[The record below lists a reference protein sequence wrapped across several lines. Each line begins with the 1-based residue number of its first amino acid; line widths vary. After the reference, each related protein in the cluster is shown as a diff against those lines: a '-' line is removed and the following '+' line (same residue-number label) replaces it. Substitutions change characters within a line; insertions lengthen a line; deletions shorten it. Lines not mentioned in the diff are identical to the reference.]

1 MKTIIL
7 EEPGR
12 FVAADTELP
21 GAPGPG
27 EALIRIRQVGICGS
41 DLHAYRGRQPFF
53 NYPRILGHEL
63 GAEVIELGPD
73 TGDAPVRA
81 GDLCSVEPYMNCGSC
96 IACRA
101 GKTNCCT
108 TLELIGVH
116 RDGGMREQ
124 IIVPAAKLHPSATLA
139 AEQLALVETLG
150 IGAHAVDRA
159 ALRPGETIL
168 VIGAGPIGL
177 SVVQFAQIAGARI
190 VLLELNHDRAEFCR
204 RQFTIDHV
212 IETAD
217 NAADELAA
225 LPGGDLPTA
234 VFDATGSPA
243 SMMASF
249 NYPAS
254 GGRLIFVSL
263 VKADLTF
270 FDPEFHRRELTLLAT
285 RNALSADFGR
295 IIGLMESGDIDTRP
309 WITHRAPL
317 DGVIDQF
324 ESWLD
329 PNERVVKA
337 MVSV

>member
-12 FVAADTELP
+12 FVAVDTEPP

-27 EALIRIRQVGICGS
+27 EALVRVKQVGICGT
-41 DLHAYRGRQPFF
+41 DLHAYRGRQPYFT
-53 NYPRILGHEL
+53 YPRILGHEL
-63 GAEVIELGPD
+63 GVEVVEIGPQP
-73 TGDAPVRA
+73 GDSPIRV
-81 GDLCSVEPYMNCGSC
+81 GDICSVEPYMNCGSC

-101 GKTNCCT
+101 GKSNCCT
-108 TLELIGVH
+108 KLELIGVH
-116 RDGGMREQ
+116 RDGGMREL
-124 IIVPAAKLHPSATLA
+124 ITVPLSKLYSSGTLA

-159 ALRPGETIL
+159 ALQPGETVL

-190 VLLELNHDRAEFCR
+190 ILLELNHDRAEFCR
-204 RQFTIDHV
+204 QQYPIQHV
-212 IETAD
+212 IESAD
-217 NAADELAA
+217 DAADELAG
-225 LPGGDLPTA
+225 LLGEDLPTA

-249 NYPAS
+249 SYPAS

-263 VKADLTF
+263 VKADITF
-270 FDPEFHRRELTLLAT
+270 YDPEFHRRELTLLAT
-285 RNALSADFGR
+285 RNAVSDDFRR
-295 IIGLMESGDIDTRP
+295 IIGLMETGEVNTRP

-324 ESWLD
+324 ETWLD
-329 PNERVVKA
+329 PDQHVVKA